1 GMNLSRAYSIS
12 ARSSGNPVAVLSIGR
27 VQTPTLSLIVSR
39 DLEIEHFVPKD
50 FFAVVA
56 QIEAG
61 TAKTFDALWTPPDSH
76 PALDSEKRCI
86 DKAYAVRIAGR
97 IKGEEGRLEVKKTDK
112 SDPPPLP
119 WSLSSLT
126 MEASKK
132 YGMSAKDV
140 LDTAQ
145 SLYEKKLT
153 TYPRTDCEYLPENQK
168 ADVRDILAALA
179 KRKDYG
185 GLSEGA
191 NQGLVSRA
199 WNTEKVTAHH

>member
-1 GMNLSRAYSIS
+1 
-12 ARSSGNPVAVLSIGR
+12 LSIGR

-97 IKGEEGRLEVKKTDK
+97 IKGEEGNLRSKRPTSPTRLPSMVPLQPHDGSLEKIRNVGQGRPRHRPKPLTKKTHD
-112 SDPPPLP
+112 L
-119 WSLSSLT
+119 
-126 MEASKK
+126 
-132 YGMSAKDV
+132 
-140 LDTAQ
+140 
-145 SLYEKKLT
+145 
-153 TYPRTDCEYLPENQK
+153 
-168 ADVRDILAALA
+168 
-179 KRKDYG
+179 
-185 GLSEGA
+185 
-191 NQGLVSRA
+191 
-199 WNTEKVTAHH
+199 